1 MNDFVLR
8 NFVIVDERRIMAK
21 SSKSQPSSKFLREM
35 EKRAALSDVEK
46 KRKATLKKTEK
57 LRALRLAK
65 EAEDR
70 AIEAAKPP
78 KKKRAVKK
86 RGLPAFEPE
95 R

>member
-1 MNDFVLR
+1 
-8 NFVIVDERRIMAK
+8 MAK
-21 SSKSQPSSKFLREM
+21 SSKSQPSSKLLREM

-70 AIEAAKPP
+70 AIEAAKPA

-86 RGLPAFEPE
+86 RGLPEFERE
-95 R
+95 S